1 MAQQPKQFQT
11 SKLSMSDVASRYT
24 PQVQNTAYTP
34 FAPLNTNVQDAIASF
49 RAGQAAAESAATGQ
63 PVTTQP
69 STGLPNTG
77 YVPYNVQ
84 TGQLGDA
91 AVSAPAGPAQVDL
104 KQVTPAGTPANVS
117 TPNTQAFNAA
127 DNYQSMGNGAYGSA
141 FNTMQQNRADRGFD
155 ISKAGNNPYV
165 NMVNNLAQGKAP
177 DAIDPREQ
185 YIKAHAGL
193 SNAGAIYDILAQGKA
208 LENQFNHT
216 GEQPKKL
223 SEIVKENQAKLAGQD
238 YAWAHQNPMAEGM
251 GYQWNDDALTKA
263 GWTPDD
269 IADLKSI
276 TDMHPQMINDLR
288 QRGFLSAP
296 YAQAGQQ
303 Q

>member
-11 SKLSMSDVASRYT
+11 SKLSMSDVASRYN
-24 PQVQNTAYTP
+24 PQTQNTAYTP
-34 FAPLNTNVQDAIASF
+34 FAPLNTNVQDAISAF

-77 YVPYNVQ
+77 YVPYDAS
-84 TGQLGDA
+84 TGKLGDA
-91 AVSAPAGPAQVDL
+91 AVPAPAGPAQVDL
-104 KQVTPAGTPANVS
+104 KQVAPMGTPANVS
-117 TPNTQAFNAA
+117 APNTQAFNAA
-127 DNYQSMGNGAYGSA
+127 NNYQSMGNGAYNSD
-141 FNTMQQNRADRGFD
+141 FNTIRQARADRGFD

-185 YIKAHAGL
+185 YIQAHKGL

>member
-11 SKLSMSDVASRYT
+11 SKLSMSDVASRYN
-24 PQVQNTAYTP
+24 PQTQNTAYTP

-49 RAGQAAAESAATGQ
+49 RAGQAAAESATTGQ

-77 YVPYNVQ
+77 YVPYDAS
-84 TGQLGDA
+84 TGKLGDA
-91 AVSAPAGPAQVDL
+91 AVPAPAGPAQVDL
-104 KQVTPAGTPANVS
+104 KQVAPMGTPANVS

-127 DNYQSMGNGAYGSA
+127 DNYQSMGNGAYNSD
-141 FNTMQQNRADRGFD
+141 FNTMRQARADRGFD
-155 ISKAGNNPYV
+155 ISKAGNNPYI

-185 YIKAHAGL
+185 YIQAHKGL